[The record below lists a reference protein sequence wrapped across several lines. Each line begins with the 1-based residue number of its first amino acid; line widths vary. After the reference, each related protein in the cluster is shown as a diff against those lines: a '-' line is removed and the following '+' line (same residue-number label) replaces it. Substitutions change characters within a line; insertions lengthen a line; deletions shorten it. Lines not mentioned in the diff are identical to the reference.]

1 MKLPQIDTEGG
12 KGHSLS
18 KNNLKMPKMLLD
30 WP

>member
-12 KGHSLS
+12 KGHSLP
-18 KNNLKMPKMLLD
+18 KNNIKMPKMLLD